1 MFETKLSGHNQ
12 IGGHCPWMP
21 CGYGPGIK

>member
-12 IGGHCPWMP
+12 IGVTAPECPVAT
-21 CGYGPGIK
+21 GLA